1 MAGLAATFGS
11 GAMTNPLKDVLN
23 SKVILITGTNTT
35 ENHPIIGNYIH
46 EAVTKRGAKLI
57 VIDPRRIKLVDIA
70 HLWLRPR
77 VGTNVAWINGLMNVI
92 ISENLQA
99 KAFIES
105 RTTGFD
111 DLKECVAKYTPE
123 HVAGITGIPSKDL
136 IAAARLFA
144 TETPGS
150 ILYAMGITQH
160 TSGTNNVKCL
170 ASLSMLCGN
179 LGMAGGG
186 VNPLRGQNN
195 VQGACDMGG
204 LPNVF
209 TGYQV
214 VTDDAVREK
223 FSKAWNVSSLPDKVG
238 LTVTEMI
245 PAAGKTIKA
254 MYIMGENPLLSDAD
268 VDHVGKCLSK
278 LDFLVVQ
285 DIFMT
290 ETAKLADVVL
300 PSGCF
305 AEKEGTFT
313 NTERKVLRVRKAVD
327 APGEAM
333 TDFDIIS
340 AIARKMGYGMDYAG
354 ASAIMEEINSVTPSY
369 GGITYRRIDK
379 EGLTWPCP
387 TEEHPGTP
395 ILHAQAFTRGKGV
408 FFPIEY
414 QPSAELPDAE
424 YPFVLTTGRVHAH
437 YHTGT
442 MTRKGNA
449 LNRLYPEAL
458 AEINSEDAKALNLN
472 SGDFVNIISRRGSM
486 RIKAL
491 VCDTTDRGVAFVPF
505 HFFEAAVNKLTNNA
519 LDPVSKIPELKI
531 CAVRIEKEA

>member
-1 MAGLAATFGS
+1 
-11 GAMTNPLKDVLN
+11 MTNPLKDVLN